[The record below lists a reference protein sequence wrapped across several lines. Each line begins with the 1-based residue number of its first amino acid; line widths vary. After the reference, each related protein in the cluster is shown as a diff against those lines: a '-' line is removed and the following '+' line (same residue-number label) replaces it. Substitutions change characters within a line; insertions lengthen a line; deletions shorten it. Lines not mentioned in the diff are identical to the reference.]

1 MAPISRAS
9 LMGTLTHRV
18 HRNPF
23 AVRWAF
29 GGCTVA
35 LVAKVCPCL
44 SPPAFW
50 LEVIGRGRTGRRAP
64 LRFWVPRLLR
74 HWWVFRAGCRSRQL
88 RVYGGRVVDWIRP
101 GWTSR
106 RSFDPLGPVVLFW
119 VHCCWGSK
127 PACSNRLQVSGRMLL
142 RPSSPAGV
150 SRNELHFSLSASF
163 RLCGAS
169 CVVGLVVC
177 GSRAAGRL
185 PGIWPSNPA
194 AAYIAGIAKPVFEPF
209 SLP

>member
-1 MAPISRAS
+1 MRGSRKPQEHRPWVAS
-9 LMGTLTHRV
+9 
-18 HRNPF
+18 F
-23 AVRWAF
+23 AQGEARERSNLIDKFA
-29 GGCTVA
+29 A
-35 LVAKVCPCL
+35 Q
-44 SPPAFW
+44 
-50 LEVIGRGRTGRRAP
+50 RRALTLSNGRDDWSRHP
-64 LRFWVPRLLR
+64 LAAHDRSLACPFRSTSLLAP
-74 HWWVFRAGCRSRQL
+74 AGPL
-88 RVYGGRVVDWIRP
+88 VGPP
-101 GWTSR
+101 GPPPTSR

-119 VHCCWGSK
+119 VHCCLGAK

-185 PGIWPSNPA
+185 PGICPSNPA

-209 SLP
+209 SIP